1 MMRKDHHSPTTSKAW
16 ATEHCMSSKLVRRMK
31 RVYASGLHDATH
43 WRTVGCMKEPTTT
56 RTDRRARRW
65 RTRGIDP
72 RIRDELQVIAEHHQ
86 GRDDT
91 ARSISQ
97 T

>member
-1 MMRKDHHSPTTSKAW
+1 MKAPTTSR
-16 ATEHCMSSKLVRRMK
+16 TGRR
-31 RVYASGLHDATH
+31 S
-43 WRTVGCMKEPTTT
+43 
-56 RTDRRARRW
+56 RRW

-91 ARSISQ
+91 ERSISQ

>member
-1 MMRKDHHSPTTSKAW
+1 
-16 ATEHCMSSKLVRRMK
+16 
-31 RVYASGLHDATH
+31 
-43 WRTVGCMKEPTTT
+43 MKEPTTS
-56 RTDRRARRW
+56 RTDRPARRW

-91 ARSISQ
+91 AGSISQ
-97 T
+97 P